1 MVLKF
6 IFERR
11 EIMDKPRNNRY
22 DDNPKTNQG
31 EVVKM
36 VTISKNRTVLQK
48 PQVAKP
54 VEPTKRRKKKSAL
67 EISDS
72 IGVYG
77 AFGRTLLDLHK
88 QGR

>member
-1 MVLKF
+1 MVIKF

-11 EIMDKPRNNRY
+11 EIMDKPRNKRY
-22 DDNPKTNQG
+22 DNKNENNQR

-36 VTISKNRTVLQK
+36 VAISEIKTIAQK
-48 PQVAKP
+48 PQAAKP
-54 VEPTKRRKKKSAL
+54 VQTPKRRKKKSAL
-67 EISDS
+67 EISDA

>member
-1 MVLKF
+1 MYNC
-6 IFERR
+6 
-11 EIMDKPRNNRY
+11 RNKSKNY
-22 DDNPKTNQG
+22 NSFKNNLE

-36 VTISKNRTVLQK
+36 VAIPGTIDANKLRGDKS
-48 PQVAKP
+48 
-54 VEPTKRRKKKSAL
+54 VETTKKKKKSAL

-77 AFGRTLLDLHK
+77 AFGRTLADLHK

>member
-1 MVLKF
+1 
-6 IFERR
+6 
-11 EIMDKPRNNRY
+11 MDNMRNKRY
-22 DDNPKTNQG
+22 DNNNKTSQK

-36 VTISKNRTVLQK
+36 ITVPQTRTISQK
-48 PQVAKP
+48 PQTAKP
-54 VEPTKRRKKKSAL
+54 VQTMKRRKKKSAL
-67 EISDS
+67 EISDA